1 MTLEVYMSSLVSG
14 NSEMLEQLRKNHAVL
29 EQRLYKLEKKR
40 AKTFDE
46 VQESRNLKKQ
56 KLVVKDRIH
65 KLESSA

>member
-1 MTLEVYMSSLVSG
+1 MSSLVSG